1 VHKTKGW
8 KGTTSAGKRG
18 GKGGNKLREK
28 GRQRAQKT
36 RREGDNGCRKKR
48 QAGQG
53 EQKKA
58 MGLATPTSERCA
70 TMATTIPNNWSLPH
84 LLNVSSRAFTA
95 SIGEEIIVLRSCAPD
110 SSLRTMRRD
119 VRHWCQCRTYRPL
132 YPPAYY
138 LYPPAAAA
146 LPQRPSSIGPP
157 AAALQQRPSRSGP
170 AAAALQQHRPSRSGP
185 PAAPALP
192 QRPSSIG
199 PPAAALQQRPSR
211 SGPAA
216 TALQQQRPSRG
227 GQRP

>member
-1 VHKTKGW
+1 MHKTKGW

-70 TMATTIPNNWSLPH
+70 TMATTVPTNWSLPH

-119 VRHWCQCRTYRPL
+119 VRHWCTSARFTRPL
-132 YPPAYY
+132 LTCKYPVPGTRVLMLNIIITRWVPVASY
-138 LYPPAAAA
+138 
-146 LPQRPSSIGPP
+146 SSC
-157 AAALQQRPSRSGP
+157 AMSHRRSS
-170 AAAALQQHRPSRSGP
+170 L
-185 PAAPALP
+185 
-192 QRPSSIG
+192 IIV
-199 PPAAALQQRPSR
+199 
-211 SGPAA
+211 
-216 TALQQQRPSRG
+216 
-227 GQRP
+227 

>member
-70 TMATTIPNNWSLPH
+70 TMATTVPTNWSLPH

-119 VRHWCQCRTYRPL
+119 VRHWCTSARFTRPL
-132 YPPAYY
+132 LTCTLQQQRPSRSGPPAS
-138 LYPPAAAA
+138 A
-146 LPQRPSSIGPP
+146 LPQRLYSSGHRVAALRQRPSSSIGPP
-157 AAALQQRPSRSGP
+157 AAALQQRPSR
-170 AAAALQQHRPSRSGP
+170 
-185 PAAPALP
+185 
-192 QRPSSIG
+192 
-199 PPAAALQQRPSR
+199 
-211 SGPAA
+211 
-216 TALQQQRPSRG
+216 G